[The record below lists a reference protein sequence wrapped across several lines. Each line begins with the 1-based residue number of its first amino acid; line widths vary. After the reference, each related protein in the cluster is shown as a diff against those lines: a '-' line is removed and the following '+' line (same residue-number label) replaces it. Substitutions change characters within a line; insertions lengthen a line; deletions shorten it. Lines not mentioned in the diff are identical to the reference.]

1 MTTGTPPSPRIHLDP
16 APEESLILTLLD
28 VANHLTRKAEELA
41 QRAGLTAQQWLV
53 LLQVA
58 GDPNFGTESE
68 RRVNGRVLASDIA
81 AARGVS
87 RAHISALVA
96 SLLKKGMIRQA
107 EDAADRRR
115 KWLEITDSGAAAL
128 ESIEGIRRASN
139 RQLFASTGEA
149 RVNDVLGALTA
160 LRNTLA
166 DQRENQRRRNGGA

>member
-1 MTTGTPPSPRIHLDP
+1 MTASTPPSPRIHLDP

-58 GDPNFGTESE
+58 GDPNFGGDGE
-68 RRVNGRVLASDIA
+68 RLVNGRVLASDIA

-96 SLLKKGMIRQA
+96 SLLKKGMIRQTQ
-107 EDAADRRR
+107 DVADRRR
-115 KWLEITDSGAAAL
+115 KWLEITESGASAL
-128 ESIEGIRRASN
+128 ESIEGIRRTSN
-139 RQLFASTGEA
+139 RQLFDSTGEA
-149 RVNDVLGALTA
+149 KVNEVLGTLED
-160 LRNTLA
+160 LRSTLA
-166 DQRENQRRRNGGA
+166 DQRENQRRRNGSP